1 MQLDHKP
8 LSVHKSSQ
16 GDTRTLPGTKMEKL
30 TVAEKKKKRRTQ
42 TFSFNNLGRRQK
54 GCVFCAVLIKHLLGA
69 ESQLLLDRFQ
79 VQLRTREAAY
89 IQVQRSDMQL
99 TVYSSL
105 VTLTS
110 SSCICTPMS
119 LLWKREGKE
128 KNKQRD
134 NEINDKIRNG
144 INAADV
150 SASPQRWTG
159 KVTLQVDTVN
169 EDCGTSGS
177 VLIKTQ

>member
-1 MQLDHKP
+1 M
-8 LSVHKSSQ
+8 HKSS
-16 GDTRTLPGTKMEKL
+16 LGTQILSQAQRWRSSRWPKKR
-30 TVAEKKKKRRTQ
+30 KKKDPDILLQHPREEAERMC
-42 TFSFNNLGRRQK
+42 FLCSADRASAGRSVSAAARQVS
-54 GCVFCAVLIKHLLGA
+54 GSAQDSGG
-69 ESQLLLDRFQ
+69 S
-79 VQLRTREAAY
+79 
-89 IQVQRSDMQL
+89 IQEQRSDMQL

-119 LLWKREGKE
+119 LLWKRGGKK

-134 NEINDKIRNG
+134 NEINDKIRKG
-144 INAADV
+144 IIAADV
-150 SASPQRWTG
+150 SVSPQRWSG
-159 KVTLQVDTVN
+159 KVTLQVDTDN